1 MRNIPSID
9 KVGIGLA
16 VLLILCF
23 FPMPYGYYI
32 LIRFLSMIVF
42 VLYAIISLKKQQ
54 ITLSIICGSIALL
67 FQPFMKIA
75 LGRGLW
81 NIVDV
86 VSAAFLL
93 WIVYNNKSK

>member
-1 MRNIPSID
+1 
-9 KVGIGLA
+9 
-16 VLLILCF
+16 
-23 FPMPYGYYI
+23 
-32 LIRFLSMIVF
+32 MIVF
-42 VLYAIISLKKQQ
+42 VLYAIISYKKQQ
-54 ITLSIICGSIALL
+54 TTLSIICGSIALL